1 MLARNET
8 IFKWAVYAAA
18 TALCFFMQFALL
30 QRFTLLGV
38 IPFIYPVAVA
48 AASTYEPPVS
58 AAIFSLAAGV
68 VCDLLLPESIPCFYT
83 LVFPLVGLCASLISQ
98 SWLSAGF
105 FCTLVT
111 SALAFLFTGGFHC
124 FLLWSQGKID
134 WGTAAALIGREML
147 VSVVLLTIPVTIL
160 YRAVHR
166 RAHRND

>member
-1 MLARNET
+1 MAS
-8 IFKWAVYAAA
+8 
-18 TALCFFMQFALL
+18 LCFFVQFALL